1 MSTDNE
7 PDDYLIEL
15 MGIKEDFPQEALEAY
30 GEIYDRYWEVMFAIA
45 WGVTGD
51 ESVAKDLVSD
61 TFNVVYNRASTF
73 KKGKI
78 RNAKNMKLSIK
89 KWMTTILKNVF
100 YDNFL
105 DDAYKHSSKSDT
117 LEESYIIEKF
127 HFAKSL
133 QSDYDDFIESSK
145 KEDAELEPTI
155 TIPADNQDSDNLIK
169 VKNYLNN
176 LSERERD
183 IILTTYNFYTPNKYT
198 PSEVLDELESR
209 WGTTRENIRKILSK
223 FRKSIKEELQSQMI
237 LRK

>member
-15 MGIKEDFPQEALEAY
+15 MGIKDDFPQEALEAY
-30 GEIYDRYWEVMFAIA
+30 GKIYDRYWQVMLTIA

-51 ESVAKDLVSD
+51 ESLAKDLVSD

-73 KKGKI
+73 NKGKI
-78 RNAKNMKLSIK
+78 RNANNMRLSIK
-89 KWMTTILKNVF
+89 KWMTTIMKHVF

-105 DDAYKHSSKSDT
+105 DDAYKHSSESDS
-117 LEESYIIEKF
+117 LEESYIIEKH

-133 QSDYDDFIESSK
+133 QTDYDDFIEASK
-145 KEDAELEPTI
+145 KGDAELEQTI
-155 TIPADNQDSDNLIK
+155 TIPAHNQDSNNLIK
-169 VKNYLNN
+169 VKNYLRN
-176 LSERERD
+176 LPERERD
-183 IILTTYNFYTPNKYT
+183 IILTTYNLYTPNKYT
-198 PSEVLDELESR
+198 PSQVLDELESR

-237 LRK
+237 LRN